1 MAVEKQ
7 EVTQITSNLPAYAQ
21 PYFEDLMNRAKDES
35 YKKLQPYTF
44 ARSADIDFT
53 PAQKAIHANIMGL
66 EAPKQI
72 AAGSGLA
79 TAAGT
84 GLLAMTDYKP
94 GQFSAGYNPSQFTTG
109 FNPGEFTTGFNPGQ
123 FDVGYVP
130 SQFASD
136 YNSGQFSSGFK
147 PGEFSVQG
155 LGDLGNVRDTV
166 AERIQADKMNAAQ
179 TQFQA
184 NLERFQMAA
193 PDRFNQAQA
202 EQYMSPY
209 IRNVLDTQKR
219 EAMRDARQ
227 GQIVQDLGAARQGTY
242 GGSRQLLAGLERE
255 RNLGQ
260 QLGDIEARGLQSAF
274 ESSQGQFERD
284 RTAQMAAQQAN
295 LQAALGVQ
303 ELGTTTGLQTALAN
317 LSNEQQAR
325 VQNMAAENQT
335 RGMNAENALRAALAN
350 QQADIGVRGQNL
362 QGAMQTQQLNLE
374 AQRLGEQSRQFDST
388 QGLEA
393 QRLSDMTRQ
402 FGSNQRL
409 EAQRLND
416 AARQFGSQQGLE
428 AQRLREQSNQFGSQ
442 QGIEA
447 QRLREQSRQFGSQQG
462 LEAQRLSDM
471 SRQFGSNQGL
481 EAQRLGEQS
490 RQFGTSTGL
499 AALGQAGQMGQTL
512 GNLGQLQQNMDAQR
526 LGMQAATAGEYRTMA
541 QQQAD
546 QKYNDFLRQRDEP
559 MERLGYFSNILRGL
573 PVGLNSTQTTY
584 APSPS
589 ALSQVTGAGIAGLGA
604 YNTFRGG

>member
-1 MAVEKQ
+1 MGKSSPAPTKQ
-7 EVTQITSNLPAYAQ
+7 EVTTTQSNLPEYAK
-21 PYFEDLMNRAKDES
+21 PYFMDIMTRAQAESNRDYEKYGGERIAK
-35 YKKLQPYTF
+35 
-44 ARSADIDFT
+44 FT
-53 PAQKAIHANIMGL
+53 PAQEQIQQNALAMG
-66 EAPKQI
+66 APAQF
-72 AAGSGLA
+72 
-79 TAAGT
+79 GT
-84 GLLAMTDYKP
+84 GSALALQAGRGALDLNYDT
-94 GQFSAGYNPSQFTTG
+94 GQFNAGYNPSQFQTG
-109 FNPGEFTTGFNPGQ
+109 FNP
-123 FDVGYVP
+123 
-130 SQFASD
+130 S
-136 YNSGQFSSGFK
+136 QFSSGYNPTQFQAGFN

-155 LGDLGNVRDTV
+155 LGNLGNVRDAT

-260 QLGDIEARGLQSAF
+260 QLGDIESRGLQAAF

-284 RTAQMAAQQAN
+284 RAAQMAAQQAN

-303 ELGTTTGLQTALAN
+303 ELGTTTGLQVALAN

-325 VQNMAAENQT
+325 VQNMAAENQA

-350 QQADIGVRGQNL
+350 QQADMGVRGQNL
-362 QGAMQTQQLNLE
+362 QGAMQTQQLGLE
-374 AQRLGEQSRQFDST
+374 AQRLG
-388 QGLEA
+388 
-393 QRLSDMTRQ
+393 
-402 FGSNQRL
+402 
-409 EAQRLND
+409 
-416 AARQFGSQQGLE
+416 
-428 AQRLREQSNQFGSQ
+428 
-442 QGIEA
+442 
-447 QRLREQSRQFGSQQG
+447 EQSRQFGSQQG
-462 LEAQRLSDM
+462 LEAQRLSDLA
-471 SRQFGSNQGL
+471 RQFGSNQGL

-490 RQFGTSTGL
+490 RQFGTTTGL
-499 AALGQAGQMGQTL
+499 EAQRLGDMSRQFGSNQGLEAQRLREQSRQFGSGQRLAGLQAAGQMGQTL
-512 GNLGQLQQNMDAQR
+512 SNIGQ
-526 LGMQAATAGEYRTMA
+526 A

-546 QKYNDFLRQRDEP
+546 LQRLQAQAASASEQQTMRQRFLDNDYAEFLRERDDE
-559 MERLGYFSNILRGL
+559 MEKLGYFSNLMRGI
-573 PVGLNSTQTTY
+573 PVGLNSTNTTY
-584 APSPS
+584 AAQPGMGQQF
-589 ALSQVTGAGIAGLGA
+589 LGAGLAGLGA

>member
-1 MAVEKQ
+1 MAAVQKQ
-7 EVTQITSNLPAYAQ
+7 EITNITSNLPAYAQ
-21 PYFEDLMNRAKDES
+21 KYFEDLMERAKDQS
-35 YKKLQPYTF
+35 YVKLEKYPFQ
-44 ARSADIDFT
+44 RSADIGFT
-53 PAQKAIHANIMGL
+53 PAQQQIQQNIMGL

-72 AAGSGLA
+72 AVGSGL
-79 TAAGT
+79 TTSAGL
-84 GLLAMTDYKP
+84 GSLAMADYRPGQFTSGYNPTQFQTGFTP
-94 GQFSAGYNPSQFTTG
+94 GQFS
-109 FNPGEFTTGFNPGQ
+109 
-123 FDVGYVP
+123 VG
-130 SQFASD
+130 A
-136 YNSGQFSSGFK
+136 
-147 PGEFSVQG
+147 
-155 LGDLGNVRDTV
+155 LGNLGNVRDAV

-219 EAMRDARQ
+219 EAIRDARQ

-284 RTAQMAAQQAN
+284 RAAQMAAQQAN

-303 ELGTTTGLQTALAN
+303 ELGTTTGLQVALAN
-317 LSNEQQAR
+317 LTNEQQAR
-325 VQNMAAENQT
+325 VQNMAAENQA

-350 QQADIGVRGQNL
+350 QQADLGVRGQNL
-362 QGAMQTQQLNLE
+362 QGAMQTQQLGLE
-374 AQRLGEQSRQFDST
+374 AQRLG
-388 QGLEA
+388 
-393 QRLSDMTRQ
+393 
-402 FGSNQRL
+402 
-409 EAQRLND
+409 
-416 AARQFGSQQGLE
+416 
-428 AQRLREQSNQFGSQ
+428 
-442 QGIEA
+442 
-447 QRLREQSRQFGSQQG
+447 EQSRQFGSQQG
-462 LEAQRLSDM
+462 LEAQRLGDM
-471 SRQFGSNQGL
+471 SRQFGSQQGL

-526 LGMQAATAGEYRTMA
+526 LGMQAATAAEYRTLA
-541 QQQAD
+541 QQQAE

-584 APSPS
+584 GQAPS
-589 ALSQVTGAGIAGLGA
+589 ALGQVAGAGIGALGA
-604 YNTFRGG
+604 YNMFKG